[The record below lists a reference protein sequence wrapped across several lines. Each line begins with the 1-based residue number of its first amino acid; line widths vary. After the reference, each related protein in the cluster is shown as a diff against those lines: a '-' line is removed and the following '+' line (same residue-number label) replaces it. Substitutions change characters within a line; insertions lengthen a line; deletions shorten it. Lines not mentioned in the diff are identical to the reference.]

1 MAISAPQFWVIDAVD
16 ECVKYSELFTLLKSV
31 QSRFRLRIFLTSR
44 KLPDM
49 PRLLRALDIYD
60 IAVVDIPAND
70 TTHDINLY
78 IRSRIVDLPI
88 DEDNER
94 EDLAQQILTKSGTS
108 FLWVRLVMDELEG
121 VYGYDSIK
129 QVLQGI
135 PEGMLE
141 YYARAVAE
149 MAEKKR
155 EQHVAKAILSWVMLA
170 TRPLSV
176 SELSHA
182 LQLDLNVHLPSAKS
196 AIEGLCGQLV
206 TVDVHTN
213 LVQPVHATAREF
225 ILSQEAGEFQVSRI
239 SGHEKIALTCLRLLT
254 GPDMQP
260 PRHRRLLLQK
270 RSKPSTPVLAE
281 YAITQFSEHVV
292 DASTES
298 DQLLMALHKFLTSTI
313 LTWIEK
319 IMTKKETYRLFRTA
333 RNLKAY
339 LDRRAKYHS
348 PLNRHVGTITA
359 WATDLTRIVQ
369 SFSRALARSPDSV
382 YFLIPPLC
390 PTQSAIF
397 SQFGKPAD
405 GLTLSGHRRSD
416 WSDCVASIRF
426 EEETAAAVGC
436 GNNLIAVGMESGALQ
451 VYNSRS
457 YQKDFTIETA
467 FPVDKICFDMSG
479 SFVAASGRKLLGL
492 WETNGTMR
500 WKSRVRQRYI
510 LLESSQDTLVGI
522 TPQGRSYHWDIDT
535 AALKHEQTY
544 IYRAPTSDTFAEA
557 SGGKAPSAASLSPG
571 FELLALAYRN
581 SPVCIFDC
589 NGGDLIAWAIDEN
602 NRAAEQIL
610 FNPNPDVGLLLV
622 AYNESHLALYDS
634 WSGQL
639 IESAEAE
646 NHVIL
651 NSITCSPD
659 GRTFASL
666 DIRGHLRIWDFESLT
681 LLYHVLTP
689 SNSFSLLQFTPD
701 GLGLLHVVDHELKVW
716 APSALVRRTIEE
728 EASFSDQSPVLP
740 VTEGQFEK
748 FQASKIGTLVAH
760 SSWPMLFTGN
770 HNGDVMVYQSSGD
783 YQPSTLY
790 KHGGNMI
797 RCLASSRHNVIASA
811 DIHANLQ
818 VRYFDPPKSGSLHV
832 EKLLIDTQLSAPV
845 TQLLFDDSGM
855 HLLVSTMDS
864 DYVYSIEE
872 GVCVGTHD
880 SLDYD
885 RTTSKWFIATQQVY
899 RDNFLLLAN
908 GTLMAYSVR
917 DFSAAPRVLCGTP
930 NTFAGAS
937 IKSVTSLSGTMSVVV
952 ESQHAESHIMSS
964 AVLTLPHWTAPASD
978 ATITPIPTDL
988 CTQLLGASEKSKRVM
1003 FLSRTSWVCSADL
1016 MELGA
1021 GQYLE
1026 HFFVPEE
1033 YNSLNDVNSDVCPVQ
1048 TSDGDFAFCM
1058 YDKVVVIRGGLKFQV
1073 RRLNT

>member
-1 MAISAPQFWVIDAVD
+1 
-16 ECVKYSELFTLLKSV
+16 
-31 QSRFRLRIFLTSR
+31 
-44 KLPDM
+44 M
-49 PRLLRALDIYD
+49 PRLLRTLDNCEV
-60 IAVVDIPAND
+60 AVAEIPVND
-70 TTHDINLY
+70 TINDINLY
-78 IRSRIVDLPI
+78 IRSRIADLPI

-94 EDLAQQILTKSGTS
+94 EDLAQQILAKSGTS

-129 QVLQGI
+129 QVLQEI
-135 PEGMLE
+135 PEGMLQ

-149 MAEKKR
+149 MSQKKR
-155 EQHVAKAILSWVMLA
+155 EQHVAKAILLWVMLA

-182 LQLDLNVHLPSAKS
+182 LQLDINVHLPSAKS

-225 ILSQEAGEFQVSRI
+225 ILSQEAGEFQVSKTR
-239 SGHEKIALTCLRLLT
+239 GHERIALTCLRLLT
-254 GPDMQP
+254 GPGMQP

-270 RSKPSTPVLAE
+270 RINPSTYVLTD

-292 DASTES
+292 DASSES
-298 DQLLMALHKFLTSTI
+298 DQLLLALHKFLTSTV

-319 IMTKKETYRLFRTA
+319 IMVEKEAYRLFRTS

-339 LDRRAKYHS
+339 LSRKAKYHS
-348 PLNRHVGTITA
+348 SLSCHVSIIAA
-359 WATDLTRIVQ
+359 WATDLTRIVS
-369 SFSRALARSPDSV
+369 SFSRALVRSPNSV

-397 SQFGKPAD
+397 QQFGKPTD
-405 GLTLSGHRRSD
+405 GLALSGYCRSD
-416 WSDCVASIRF
+416 WSDCVASIPF
-426 EEETAAAVGC
+426 EEESAAAVGC
-436 GNNLIAVGMESGALQ
+436 DNSLVAVGMESGALQ
-451 VYNSRS
+451 MYNSRS
-457 YQKDFTIETA
+457 YQKEMTIVTN
-467 FPVDKICFDMSG
+467 FPVDKVHLDMSG

-492 WETNGTMR
+492 WDINGTMR
-500 WKSRVRQRYI
+500 WKVRVRHRYI

-535 AALKHEQTY
+535 GALIHEQTY
-544 IYRAPTSDTFAEA
+544 IYHAPASDTFTEA
-557 SGGKAPSAASLSPG
+557 SIGKAPSAASLSPG

-589 NGGDLIAWAIDEN
+589 NGGELIGWAIDQN

-646 NHVIL
+646 SHVIL

-659 GRTFASL
+659 GRTFASV

-689 SNSFSLLQFTPD
+689 NNSSSLLHFTPD

-748 FQASKIGTLVAH
+748 FQASKIRTLIAH
-760 SSWPMLFTGN
+760 PLWPIFFAGN
-770 HNGDVMVYQSSGD
+770 HNGDVITYQSSGD

-790 KHGGNMI
+790 THSGNII

-818 VRYFDPPKSGSLHV
+818 VRYFDPSKPRSLQA
-832 EKLLIDTQLSAPV
+832 EDSLIDTKLSSPV
-845 TQLLFDDSGM
+845 TQLVFDVSGM
-855 HLLVSTMDS
+855 YLLVSTISS

-872 GVCVGTHD
+872 RVCIGIQN
-880 SLDYD
+880 SLAYD
-885 RTTSKWFIATQQVY
+885 RTASKWFVVTEQDY
-899 RDNFLLLAN
+899 RDHFLLLAN
-908 GTLMAYSVR
+908 GTLTAHPVR
-917 DFSAAPRVLCGTP
+917 DFSAASRIICGTS
-930 NTFAGAS
+930 NVFVEAS
-937 IKSVTSLSGTMSVVV
+937 IKSITSLPGTFSVVV
-952 ESQHAESHIMSS
+952 EIQHAQSHIVSS
-964 AVLTLPHWTAPASD
+964 SVLTLPHWITPASD

-988 CTQLLGASEKSKRVM
+988 CTQFLGVSGPSKRVM
-1003 FLSRTSWVCSADL
+1003 FLHRTSWVCSADL
-1016 MELGA
+1016 KELEA
-1021 GQYLE
+1021 GQYWE

-1033 YNSLNDVNSDVCPVQ
+1033 YNSLNRDVNSGVHPVQ

-1058 YDKVVVIRGGLKFQV
+1058 YDKVVVIEGGLKFQV
-1073 RRLNT
+1073 HRLHA